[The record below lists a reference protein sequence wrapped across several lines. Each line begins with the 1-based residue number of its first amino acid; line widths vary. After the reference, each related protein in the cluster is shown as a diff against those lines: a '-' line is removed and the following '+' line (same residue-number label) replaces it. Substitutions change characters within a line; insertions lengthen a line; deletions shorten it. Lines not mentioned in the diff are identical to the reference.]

1 MRETLFIVFTYRPL
15 EEKNITAK
23 DLTTIHV
30 DGGKITEGGV
40 RVNVSIALAYLSYW
54 FQVRQRR
61 PVKYMGVNKFE
72 VSRGVI
78 SNILLYRSFLSILEV

>member
-1 MRETLFIVFTYRPL
+1 MSFIVFTYRPL

-54 FQVRQRR
+54 FQVRGRR
-61 PVKYMGVNKFE
+61 PNNHMGKFK
-72 VSRGVI
+72 VSQSVI
-78 SNILLYRSFLSILEV
+78 